1 MDDYVLD
8 LRGNLGGVLDGALQ
22 IAALFLQQVQKKQ
35 KNITR
40 EFGRGARWC
49 PANRRPLP
57 PAGPK
62 KNKKTVRGNLGGV
75 LDGALQI
82 AALFLQQVLIF
93 QKKTYTEES
102 KILKKNSKSPSFLE
116 EKKTP
121 LRRKK
126 LFFLQVLILSKTH
139 TKKEKDFLK
148 QKHGMDPK

>member
-1 MDDYVLD
+1 VDDYVLD
-8 LRGNLGGVLDGALQ
+8 L
-22 IAALFLQQVQKKQ
+22 
-35 KNITR
+35 
-40 EFGRGARWC
+40 
-49 PANRRPLP
+49 
-57 PAGPK
+57 
-62 KNKKTVRGNLGGV
+62 RGNLGGV